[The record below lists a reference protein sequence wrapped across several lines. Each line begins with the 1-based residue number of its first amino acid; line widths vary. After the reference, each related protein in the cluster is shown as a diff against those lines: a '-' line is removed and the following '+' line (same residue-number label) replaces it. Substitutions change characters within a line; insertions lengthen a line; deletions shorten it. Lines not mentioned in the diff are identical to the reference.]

1 MRGFNQSSKFLG
13 RNQSNFLIPFAPYDH
28 NFMIVSYTVKDRRK
42 PLSQIRVAGFCH
54 KLNVQVSC
62 TCFKDSFTIRM
73 CQ

>member
-1 MRGFNQSSKFLG
+1 
-13 RNQSNFLIPFAPYDH
+13 
-28 NFMIVSYTVKDRRK
+28 MIVSYTVKDRRK